1 LGANKELTVTAV
13 KAKEGPMKRM
23 YDEADVSES
32 KELDWVG
39 TLQQIV
45 WRAAADGERLD
56 STGLAEALGAHL
68 EIGERA
74 AVALVAGMTEL
85 ANYATASVE
94 TGDALTEESD
104 AIIASRRAVRPLL
117 EARLQQRIDDFESE
131 NRGAKGSSGQRLHS
145 QGRRSRTRLTLLGEV
160 MTKRRWY
167 VDPEQGGFS
176 PAEREVGLPA
186 DDFSA
191 RLAEVVT
198 MMATTVSEEMAT
210 TILGWMMGV
219 EISKHG
225 LQGLVHERG
234 QFAMNENDST
244 AESYDPFEESGL
256 MREVKRPDDATADA
270 PSVGYLEIDGV
281 VPVTRELDKTRS
293 TPVEG
298 ARGGKGLRYTLVG
311 REVKNAVLYRGDKCT
326 QLMPSRGSLLD
337 KTYVSRLGNWSP
349 FALSVWTEMR
359 RLRFDEADTIV
370 LLSDGAKWIRTLAEW
385 LPCEVFLILDLFH
398 AKHRIW
404 EVSKAL
410 WGDRTAQ
417 TRRWARRQCNRVEEG
432 HVDKVLKTLE
442 RLQQKHNVEKLDEL
456 HTYFTNNQDRMN
468 YPAYRAAN
476 YRVTTAG
483 VESANYH
490 VTGARL
496 KQQGMRW
503 SREGASEM
511 ATLRADLFNGRW
523 RQRTRAM
530 LKAVA

>member
-1 LGANKELTVTAV
+1 
-13 KAKEGPMKRM
+13 M
-23 YDEADVSES
+23 YDEADVVESE
-32 KELDWVG
+32 ELDWIG

-56 STGLAEALGAHL
+56 STAFAEAIGTQLG
-68 EIGERA
+68 IGEQA
-74 AVALVAGMTEL
+74 AAALVAGVTVLTE
-85 ANYATASVE
+85 YATGSVE

-117 EARLQQRIDDFESE
+117 EARLQRRVDDFERK
-131 NRGAKGSSGQRLHS
+131 NRGAEGCSGQRLHS
-145 QGRRSRTRLTLLGEV
+145 EGRRSRTRSTLLGEV
-160 MTKRRWY
+160 TTKRRWY
-167 VDPEQGGFS
+167 VDPRQGGFS
-176 PAEREVGLPA
+176 PAEQEIGLPA

-210 TILGWMMGV
+210 TLLGWMLGV

-225 LQGLVHERG
+225 LQELVHARG
-234 QFAMNENDST
+234 QFAMKENDGI
-244 AESYDPFEESGL
+244 AEFYDPFEESGL
-256 MREVKRPDDATADA
+256 MREVERPDDVVADA

-281 VPVTRELDKTRS
+281 VPMTRDLDETRS
-293 TPVEG
+293 SPVEG

-311 REVKNAVLYRGDKCT
+311 REVKNAVLYRGDSCA

-337 KTYVSRLGNWSP
+337 KTYVSRLGHWTP
-349 FALSVWTEMR
+349 FALSVWAEMR
-359 RLRFDEADTIV
+359 RLRFDEADTLV
-370 LLSDGAKWIRTLAEW
+370 LLSDGAEWIRTLAGW

-404 EVSKAL
+404 EVSRAL
-410 WGDRTAQ
+410 WGEHNAQ
-417 TRRWARRQCNRVEEG
+417 TTRWARRQCDRIEDG
-432 HVDKVLKTLE
+432 HVDKVLATLE
-442 RLQQKHNVEKLDEL
+442 RLQRKHDVEKLDEL
-456 HTYFTNNQDRMN
+456 HTYFTNNHDRMD

-511 ATLRADLFNGRW
+511 ATLRADLFNGTW
-523 RQRTRAM
+523 RRRTRAM
-530 LKAVA
+530 LNAVA